1 LCTDGATYILIE
13 GGSMAS
19 DVAISLAED
28 LVLLD
33 LEATTPEEVIRQ
45 MAAHLL
51 AKGYVKES
59 YPQAVLAREQKFP
72 TALPTPIAV
81 SFPHTD
87 VSHCLRPAIAV
98 GVLRQPVKFGFMGDP
113 AQLLDVRVVFMLSVT
128 RPEYQVKTL
137 QKLIDL
143 CQDAANI
150 ERILQA
156 QSPREVVAVLQAL
169 FEPSTG
175 GSQIDVST
183 AGDHSGARV
192 EIVVGHPAGLHAR
205 PAALFVK
212 TAAQFPC
219 EIQVARVDRPQ
230 QPVNAKS
237 ILSVLGLG
245 VKQGDRILIETRG
258 EQCRE
263 ALEALVTLIEG
274 NFGESEEGSHG

>member
-1 LCTDGATYILIE
+1 
-13 GGSMAS
+13 MVS
-19 DVAISLAED
+19 DVAISLSED
-28 LVLLD
+28 LVWLD
-33 LEATTPEEVIRQ
+33 LEASCPDEVIQQ
-45 MAAHLL
+45 MVTRLL
-51 AKGYVKES
+51 AKGYVKET

-113 AQLLDVRVVFMLSVT
+113 TQLLDVRVVFMLSVT

-143 CQDAANI
+143 CQDATNI
-150 ERILQA
+150 ERILRA
-156 QSPREVVAVLQAL
+156 QTPREVIEVLQVL
-169 FEPSTG
+169 FEPSEG
-175 GSQIDVST
+175 ESQVNPLP
-183 AGDHSGARV
+183 AGDHSGARA

-219 EIQVARVDRPQ
+219 EIQVARVDRPHQ
-230 QPVNAKS
+230 LVNAKS

-274 NFGESEEGSHG
+274 NFGESGEGSHGGNP